1 MFSGVPDSEE
11 ERDRFAKT
19 VPLGRMS
26 FPEDIAGAAVF
37 LASDEA
43 SFISGICL
51 PVDGARL
58 AV

>member
-11 ERDRFAKT
+11 ERARFAKS

-26 FPEDIAGAAVF
+26 TPEDIAKAAVF
-37 LASDEA
+37 LASDDA
-43 SFISGICL
+43 AFISGTCL
-51 PVDGARL
+51 PVDGGRL

>member
-11 ERDRFAKT
+11 ERSKFAKS

-26 FPEDIAGAAVF
+26 FPEDIAAAAVF

-43 SFISGICL
+43 AFISGVCL

>member
-11 ERDRFAKT
+11 ERARFAKS

-26 FPEDIAGAAVF
+26 FPEDIAAAAVF

-43 SFISGICL
+43 AFISGVCL